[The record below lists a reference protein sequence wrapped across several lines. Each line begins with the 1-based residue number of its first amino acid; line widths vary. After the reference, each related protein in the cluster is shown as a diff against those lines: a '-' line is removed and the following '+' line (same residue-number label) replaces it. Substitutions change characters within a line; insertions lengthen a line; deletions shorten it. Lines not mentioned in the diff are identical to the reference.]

1 MGYGT
6 RPRDWKLDELGPMKT
21 LSLSLCMCGWVRF
34 LVLRDLTHRRQPA

>member
-6 RPRDWKLDELGPMKT
+6 RPRDWKLDELESMKI
-21 LSLSLCMCGWVRF
+21 LSLCVCGWVRF